1 MRLKG
6 SVFSLIYELKI
17 GASHSVFGVF
27 LGHNDEMTASK
38 VFARFFAAT
47 DLFTNFHMRYDCKI
61 SSYK

>member
-47 DLFTNFHMRYDCKI
+47 DLFTNFHM
-61 SSYK
+61 